1 MTIRI
6 TQANVSGFTGSSGG
20 VTPEEPEEAQFYIP
34 AATELVDNFSI
45 DLIVEGVYPDS
56 TDPES
61 ITYTYQYA
69 TDVRSSFDW
78 ASIGITFTKLNAY
91 TVRLTGPATN
101 IFINQFYRFKLADY
115 SEKNLPATTTEPFFG
130 LIQYQMPSPTF
141 VLKTYNFEADLPA
154 DSLLMIPA
162 ATQSFT
168 MSQWF
173 SWRFQVAEANI
184 AAINARGLK

>member
-1 MTIRI
+1 MAIRI

-20 VTPEEPEEAQFYIP
+20 VTPTEPEQAQFYIP
-34 AATELVDNFSI
+34 AAVELLDNFSI
-45 DLIVEGVYPDS
+45 DLIVEGIYA
-56 TDPES
+56 DPINPEL
-61 ITYTYQYA
+61 TTYQYA
-69 TDVRSSFDW
+69 TDVRSSFNW

-91 TVRLTGPATN
+91 TVRLTGPATS
-101 IFINQFYRFKLADY
+101 IFINQFYRFKMADL
-115 SEKNLPATTTEPFFG
+115 SEKNLPATTVEPFLG

-141 VLKTYNFEADLPA
+141 LLKTYNFEADLPA
-154 DSLLMIPA
+154 DPLVMIPA
-162 ATQSFT
+162 TTKSFT